1 MNNLFKFSIVFLL
14 ITSVKLNFTFAQIYE
29 PVQWETSV
37 NYLANNEAELL
48 FKANIEDK
56 WHIFAQSS
64 NPKASMPLNISFEKN
79 KNYEIIGKLKEPK
92 PIEEFDDVF
101 QLTVSYFTKEVT
113 FKQKIKILSPK
124 PFIIT
129 GTIDYQSCIE
139 GMCVPGTFN
148 FQIKVK
154 IPDKILVENIDT
166 QSVDNA
172 FIDTVKKI
180 SNDSLIHNYA
190 ASTLNS
196 SNINNIKGMS
206 LWKLFLFAFITGLA
220 AILTPC
226 VFPMIPMTVS
236 FFMHDSN
243 APKKS
248 RLQATFFG
256 ISIILIYTVIG
267 TLVALTLGVNFA
279 NWLSTHWLPN
289 ILFFLIFLIFACSF
303 LGMFEI
309 TLPGWLI
316 NKSDKQSD
324 KGGIFAPF
332 FMAFT
337 LVLVSFSCTGPLVGS
352 ILVATSMG
360 KVIEPIIGML
370 GFSIA
375 LSIPFTFFAF
385 FPSLLSKLPKSG
397 GWLNSVKVVLGFLE
411 LALGL
416 KFLSIADQTYH
427 WGILDREVYL
437 ALWIIIFTLMGLY
450 LIGKL
455 KLKHDDQLQYIGVP
469 RLITA
474 IIVFAFVIY
483 MIPGMFGAPLK
494 VLAGY
499 LPPQQSID
507 FDINR
512 IIRENKS
519 DTKILEPKELCSKP
533 EYSEYFHLP
542 HGLKGYFDYEEGRI
556 CAKQLNKPI
565 FLDFTGH
572 GCVNCRE
579 MEANVWAKPEVL
591 DLLKNEFVVVAL
603 YVDDKTKLPENE
615 WSISIF
621 DHKPK
626 KTIGKKHA
634 DFQISFFNVNAQP
647 FYVLLDPSIELKKP
661 EDASKALL
669 TAPVAYNL
677 NSNDFVSFLKKGLTE
692 FKKRNYNN

>member
-37 NYLANNEAELL
+37 IYLANNEAELL

-256 ISIILIYTVIG
+256 ISIILIYTVVG

-352 ILVATSMG
+352 ILNRNVGLLYST
-360 KVIEPIIGML
+360 VN
-370 GFSIA
+370 
-375 LSIPFTFFAF
+375 TFHF
-385 FPSLLSKLPKSG
+385 FCLFP
-397 GWLNSVKVVLGFLE
+397 
-411 LALGL
+411 
-416 KFLSIADQTYH
+416 
-427 WGILDREVYL
+427 
-437 ALWIIIFTLMGLY
+437 
-450 LIGKL
+450 
-455 KLKHDDQLQYIGVP
+455 
-469 RLITA
+469 
-474 IIVFAFVIY
+474 VFI
-483 MIPGMFGAPLK
+483 K
-494 VLAGY
+494 
-499 LPPQQSID
+499 
-507 FDINR
+507 
-512 IIRENKS
+512 
-519 DTKILEPKELCSKP
+519 
-533 EYSEYFHLP
+533 
-542 HGLKGYFDYEEGRI
+542 
-556 CAKQLNKPI
+556 
-565 FLDFTGH
+565 
-572 GCVNCRE
+572 
-579 MEANVWAKPEVL
+579 
-591 DLLKNEFVVVAL
+591 
-603 YVDDKTKLPENE
+603 
-615 WSISIF
+615 
-621 DHKPK
+621 
-626 KTIGKKHA
+626 
-634 DFQISFFNVNAQP
+634 
-647 FYVLLDPSIELKKP
+647 
-661 EDASKALL
+661 
-669 TAPVAYNL
+669 
-677 NSNDFVSFLKKGLTE
+677 
-692 FKKRNYNN
+692 